1 MTPYQYNL
9 FAQGCA
15 LREQIVQLPLRKIFH
30 LLYNVNTKNGL
41 SYDELK
47 QKWPLPDVDKMHVDA
62 DQMVEM
68 RDRMRELRE
77 ANMKRKLR
85 QEELKKRQE
94 NAANGTVRG

>member
-15 LREQIVQLPLRKIFH
+15 LREQYSQLPLRKVFH

-47 QKWPLPDVDKMHVDA
+47 QRWPLPDIDKMHVDA
-62 DQMVEM
+62 DQMDEM

-77 ANMKRKLR
+77 ANLQRKKR

-94 NAANGTVRG
+94 NAANGTVRD